1 MKKTTNQSIIAC
13 LVAAALLLPLLSAGC
28 SGQKT
33 EEQGQ
38 IAEQAPPPPAAR
50 EQAGEKP
57 QAPPPPKAKPRA
69 EHRATTVPEER
80 PRRIAIPPPAE
91 PTTVSVTIPKG
102 TPLAVAF
109 AQELSSATATV
120 GAPVSAELKNP
131 VIVGDRVVFP
141 AGSQVEG
148 RVADVKPAKKGFKD
162 TGGAIAVSFDR
173 IVAPDGHGASIIAGL
188 TKVAEGS
195 GKKKGAIIG
204 GSAAGA
210 AILGK
215 MLGKDAAGAAIVG
228 GAVGA
233 AVAGSTKGKEAVLA
247 AGEEVTVALEQPA
260 QATIRR

>member
-1 MKKTTNQSIIAC
+1 MRKQFVI
-13 LVAAALLLPLLSAGC
+13 PLLGLVLSTC
-28 SGQKT
+28 
-33 EEQGQ
+33 
-38 IAEQAPPPPAAR
+38 
-50 EQAGEKP
+50 
-57 QAPPPPKAKPRA
+57 
-69 EHRATTVPEER
+69 
-80 PRRIAIPPPAE
+80 
-91 PTTVSVTIPKG
+91 
-102 TPLAVAF
+102 AVAF

-120 GAPVSAELKNP
+120 GAPVSAELKSP

-148 RVADVKPAKKGFKD
+148 RVTDVKPAKKGFKD
-162 TGGAIAVSFDR
+162 TGGALAVSFDR
-173 IVAPDGHGASIIAGL
+173 VVAPDGNRASIIAGL